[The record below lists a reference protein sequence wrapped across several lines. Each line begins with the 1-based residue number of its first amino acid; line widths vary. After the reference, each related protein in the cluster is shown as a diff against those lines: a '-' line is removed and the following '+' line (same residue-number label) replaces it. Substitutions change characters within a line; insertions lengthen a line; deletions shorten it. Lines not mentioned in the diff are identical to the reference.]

1 MADPSA
7 SRRIAPTKALLGITG
22 LIEAATG
29 AGLLVSPPLVADLLL
44 GASLGPPPALIV
56 GRVAG
61 AALLALGVACWLA
74 RDESESRPAQGLV
87 FALLVY
93 NAAATAVLTYSGAAL
108 PPGGV
113 LLWPA
118 VGIHA
123 AFAAWC
129 ILSLWPRDKA
139 EPRTGIGR

>member
-1 MADPSA
+1 VADPS
-7 SRRIAPTKALLGITG
+7 SSLRIAPSKALLVVTG

-44 GASLGPPPALIV
+44 GASLGPLPALIL

-74 RDESESRPAQGLV
+74 RDESPSGPARGLV
-87 FALLVY
+87 LAMLLY
-93 NAAATAVLTYSGAAL
+93 NATTTAVLAYAGAAL

-118 VGIHA
+118 VMFHA
-123 AFAAWC
+123 ALAAWC
-129 ILSLWPRDKA
+129 ILSLWPHDKA